1 MSMEQISAIGRVDS
15 MAMTQTE
22 QVNPMPE
29 QAGITF
35 SEIMSEGVN
44 GVNES
49 LKSANVQLEKLALNE
64 PVSTHE
70 LMITMEKAKLELQ
83 MAIEVR
89 NKLVEAYQELMRMQ
103 L

>member
-1 MSMEQISAIGRVDS
+1 MEQISAISRVDS
-15 MAMTQTE
+15 SASMQQME
-22 QVNPMPE
+22 QINPMPQ

-35 SEIMSEGVN
+35 GQIMTEGVN

-49 LKSANVQLEKLALNE
+49 LKIVNVQLEKLALNE
-64 PVSTHE
+64 PVSTHD

-89 NKLVEAYQELMRMQ
+89 NKVVEAYQELMRMQ